1 MLKADGSYT
10 QNSYDL
16 AGRIISSLTTARNE
30 SVILHR
36 EYSYDPLGRIVEEH
50 MLEKNEYICYYYD
63 KLSRVTS
70 AIRRNR
76 STNSVLSSDSFSYDA
91 NGNILYGDNISSA
104 CYNSQNR
111 MTCNNGV
118 SFTYDNDGN
127 MTYGYIGGKNMEF
140 SYDSAFYKHG
150 IEAVIKVL
158 EE

>member
-1 MLKADGSYT
+1 MGHSEQGVPIGHAKY
-10 QNSYDL
+10 
-16 AGRIISSLTTARNE
+16 
-30 SVILHR
+30 
-36 EYSYDPLGRIVEEH
+36 
-50 MLEKNEYICYYYD
+50 EYICYSYD

-111 MTCNNGV
+111 MTCNDGV

-127 MTYGYIGGKNMEF
+127 MTDGYIGGKNMEL
-140 SYDSAFYKHG
+140 SYDSANNCKKQPSHSA
-150 IEAVIKVL
+150 ILLAELLKVSIIFSSVF
-158 EE
+158 